1 MGVPDAYL
9 PQNDIARAAVIVGDG
24 QGVRIVAQT
33 FHSKG
38 KKRLVVLVNM
48 LVFQNQFIPP
58 LQNSQDIWRVA
69 EKKNTRIIVQL
80 PALRLTGR
88 LHHLPEPPD
97 IVDTV
102 VMTTGHGKPML
113 KRHLKTEA
121 HLFKY
126 NGVRV
131 QKEKGIIA

>member
-69 EKKNTRIIVQL
+69 EKKNTRIILQDRKST
-80 PALRLTGR
+80 RLNSSHVAISYAVFC
-88 LHHLPEPPD
+88 LNKKN
-97 IVDTV
+97 
-102 VMTTGHGKPML
+102 M
-113 KRHLKTEA
+113 
-121 HLFKY
+121 
-126 NGVRV
+126 
-131 QKEKGIIA
+131 